1 MARVAYLP
9 PAAKEEIFEKNSLQ
23 KSKKDTGSAE
33 SQIALF
39 THRIN
44 YLTEHLKE
52 HKKDHAGR
60 LGLLKLVGKRRS
72 LLDYLIKTDVLR
84 YRAIIKEL
92 GIRK

>member
-1 MARVAYLP
+1 MARTAYLTP
-9 PAAKEEIFEKNSLQ
+9 DVKEGIFEKSGLI
-23 KSKKDTGSAE
+23 KSKTDTGSSE

-39 THRIN
+39 TFRIN
-44 YLTEHLKE
+44 YLTEHLKI
-52 HKKDHAGR
+52 HKKDHASR